1 MDAGRAGA
9 PGVRPKRLCAD
20 PTITDLRYGTTP
32 LEWAEHAYQLTA
44 AELLRNRAE
53 NWSAAYTASRIST
66 VNGPVIPS

>member
-20 PTITDLRYGTTP
+20 PTITDLRHGTTP

-53 NWSAAYTASRIST
+53 N
-66 VNGPVIPS
+66 